1 MDPTFPDAV
10 SQNTMPLDILN
21 VVQRLNNQSLNACF
35 HTRSV
40 IMRGQS
46 FGGIPIVLI
55 LNLCFWLIAI
65 FVYAFLRK
73 AAWDY
78 GRLSLLTNHESLISL
93 FFGEQSDKNSPME
106 PILEVQ
112 KIDTGNFSWLINII
126 KMKKEELVK
135 KCGDDAKM
143 YLNFQRHL
151 ILLFLFLCV
160 PSLAVILPLNYSGN
174 LLARNSHFGRT
185 TIVNVGKNDKILWV
199 HSVFSFLYFF
209 LTLCFMVHHGRD
221 IKPKSEGKATKTLL
235 VTYLPKEISDPAIII
250 KHFHEAYPSCTVTK
264 VHFCYD
270 LRRLIELDN
279 QRHYVMRDRLFY
291 TSYNLAN
298 GKTMIRVHPCSR
310 ICFCQ
315 CCKCFKEVDAEQ
327 YYSELEEKLTDEFN
341 AERSLIHQKRLDA
354 AFVTFEDEKMTALIL
369 KDFKWI
375 HWGKAPQSSSVTSV
389 VQSHKWRVFYA
400 PHPKDILWEHL
411 SVRGF
416 HWWARFLLINISL
429 FILIF
434 FLTTPSI
441 VINTMDMFNVTRPI
455 EKLKNPIVT
464 QFVSSLLMWAF
475 AVTLPFIVYSSSFLE
490 AHWTRS
496 HRNLFTVYKCY
507 FFLVFMVIILPSLGL
522 TSLDLFFRWLLDST
536 FLDHAELKFQCVFL
550 PDNGAFFVNYVITSS
565 LIGTGCELLR
575 LESLLFYSIRLLF
588 SKSEGERVNIRQKQV
603 RTFEYG
609 REYSWISCV
618 IGVVMA
624 YSITCPIIVPFGLL
638 YICMKHIT
646 DKYNLYYSYAPT
658 KLREDFHMVGVY
670 QVILAPILSMFWLLF
685 FSIIRLGGFHP
696 VTIFTLM
703 MLFASIVTSFIGLC
717 FKKVWKKR
725 RDTETEQS
733 DSTSSDFNLRRTIS
747 SSLYIQ
753 NLYVAPVLQELE
765 MSLTPATSPGRQSY
779 GTMSSQLDALD
790 REDESGPQSLA
801 SEVETAE
808 GEFQEGLLMEDQN
821 K

>member
-1 MDPTFPDAV
+1 MDPTFPETV
-10 SQNTMPLDILN
+10 SQK
-21 VVQRLNNQSLNACF
+21 RFNNQSLGTCF
-35 HTRSV
+35 QTRSV

-46 FGGIPIVLI
+46 FGGIPTVLI

-78 GRLSLLTNHESLISL
+78 GRLSLLTNHER
-93 FFGEQSDKNSPME
+93 
-106 PILEVQ
+106 
-112 KIDTGNFSWLINII
+112 
-126 KMKKEELVK
+126 KEELIK

-143 YLNFQRHL
+143 YLSFQRHL

-174 LLARNSHFGRT
+174 LLGKGRSEA
-185 TIVNVGKNDKILWV
+185 NK
-199 HSVFSFLYFF
+199 HSTRAAVSSPKPEMLVYDFFSQDGGIGGLLYHLAFLFLFF
-209 LTLCFMVHHGRD
+209 L
-221 IKPKSEGKATKTLL
+221 PQATKTLL
-235 VTYLPKEISDPAIII
+235 VTYLPKEITDPAIII

-270 LRRLIELDN
+270 LRRLVELDN
-279 QRHYVMRDRLFY
+279 QRHHVMKGRLFY

-369 KDFKWI
+369 KDFEWI
-375 HWGKAPQSSSVTSV
+375 HWGKAPQSSSVTAV

-411 SVRGF
+411 SIRGF

-550 PDNGAFFVNYVITSS
+550 PDNGAFFVNYVITTS
-565 LIGTGCELLR
+565 LIGTGSDLLR

-618 IGVVMA
+618 ISVVMA
-624 YSITCPIIVPFGLL
+624 YSITCPVIVPFGLL
-638 YICMKHIT
+638 YICLKHIT

-685 FSIIRLGGFHP
+685 FSIVRLGSFHP
-696 VTIFTLM
+696 VTVFTLVI
-703 MLFASIVTSFIGLC
+703 LFASIVTSFISLC
-717 FKKVWKKR
+717 FRKVWRKR
-725 RDTETEQS
+725 PDTEV
-733 DSTSSDFNLRRTIS
+733 
-747 SSLYIQ
+747 SL
-753 NLYVAPVLQELE
+753 LYVAPVLQELE